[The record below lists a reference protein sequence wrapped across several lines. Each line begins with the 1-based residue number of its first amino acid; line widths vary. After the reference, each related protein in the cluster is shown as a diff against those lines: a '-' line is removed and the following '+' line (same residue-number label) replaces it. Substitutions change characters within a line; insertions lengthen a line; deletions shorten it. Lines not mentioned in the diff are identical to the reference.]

1 MDKPRSFYT
10 DANREAWNEAAPLH
24 ARHNQADLL
33 EAFSKPGHVK
43 LGDHVHRALAVAGVE
58 GKSVVQLCCNNGCDL
73 LSVKNLGAGDCLG
86 VDAAEAFLEQARE
99 LASVAGHADSVRFL
113 ASDIYALPDNL
124 SESFDIALITIGVI
138 GWMPDLAGF
147 FAQAARVIKPGGHL
161 VIEDMHPV
169 LFMYEEG
176 EDGAPPYLAYSYFR
190 TEPFEETSGLD
201 YYGGERYEA
210 KPNYSFWHRLD
221 SIVMAG
227 IGNGLELRHF
237 EELAH
242 DISFFCA
249 ELEGAEANPPLGFT
263 MVWRKAHP
271 AGGDN

>member
-1 MDKPRSFYT
+1 MDKSRSDYT

-24 ARHNQADLL
+24 ARHNQAKLL
-33 EAFSKPGHVK
+33 EAFAQPGHVH

-58 GKSVVQLCCNNGCDL
+58 GKSVVQLCCNNGQDL
-73 LSVKNLGAGDCLG
+73 LSVKNLGAAECLG
-86 VDAAEAFLEQARE
+86 VDAAEAFLEQGRE
-99 LASVAGHADSVRFL
+99 LAAAAGHSGSVRFL
-113 ASDIYALPDNL
+113 ASDVYALPDDL
-124 SESFDIALITIGVI
+124 AESFDIGLITIGVI
-138 GWMPDLAGF
+138 NWMPDLDGF
-147 FAQAARVIKPGGHL
+147 FAQAAKVVKPGGHL

-176 EDGAPPYLAYSYFR
+176 EDSAPPYLAYSYFR

-237 EELAH
+237 EELPH

-249 ELEGAEANPPLGFT
+249 ELEHTEANPPLGFT